1 MCASSDSGGSRQ
13 FGRFIRVPADSPASP
28 FGGRSLVTG
37 RRVSGGFRDPRG
49 WSDLGALRGW
59 GGGKDGSGDSSA
71 CQSCVTSTC
80 VGKRPFGDVERRE
93 GGGEG
98 QTRALGRGATR
109 ASGEWGQPGLEGGK
123 RGSGEGGDQGFWA
136 GGQPGLLGSGGNQGF
151 GEGCKQ
157 GSTAPRTQRET
168 KLTRTIKARQKQG
181 TLGRAKGTSAL
192 GPDPS
197 PQYCHCHHLAGAG
210 RTYQRRSAL
219 DSHCCRLRPPQE
231 RLELVEEVVE
241 PLVEPRHARDASPLS
256 LSDPILL
263 SHLMGDVSPHS
274 LHRDMLWKSALWNSP
289 PWSSLV

>member
-1 MCASSDSGGSRQ
+1 MCGE
-13 FGRFIRVPADSPASP
+13 
-28 FGGRSLVTG
+28 T
-37 RRVSGGFRDPRG
+37 
-49 WSDLGALRGW
+49 RGW
-59 GGGKDGSGDSSA
+59 GREQPGLLGKGA
-71 CQSCVTSTC
+71 
-80 VGKRPFGDVERRE
+80 
-93 GGGEG
+93 
-98 QTRALGRGATR
+98 TRALGRGATR
-109 ASGEWGQPGLEGGK
+109 ASGEWGQPGL
-123 RGSGEGGDQGFWA
+123 
-136 GGQPGLLGSGGNQGF
+136 LGSGGNQGF
-151 GEGCKQ
+151 GEGGKQ

-241 PLVEPRHARDASPLS
+241 PLVEPQHARDASPLS

-263 SHLMGDVSPHS
+263 SHLMADVSPHS
-274 LHRDMLWKSALWNSP
+274 LHWEMLWESALWNSP
-289 PWSSLV
+289 LWSSLVTNGG